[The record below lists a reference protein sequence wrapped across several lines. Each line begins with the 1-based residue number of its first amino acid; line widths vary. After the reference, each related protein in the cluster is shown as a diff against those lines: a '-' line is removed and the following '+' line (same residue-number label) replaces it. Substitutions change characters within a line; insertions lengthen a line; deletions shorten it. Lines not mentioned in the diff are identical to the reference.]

1 MGDEV
6 SKSSSSSRSGVSDRP
21 SESLKL
27 FSRGISP
34 LDGHLKEIEDKC
46 EGIRGKEGYGRGRE
60 G

>member
-34 LDGHLKEIEDKC
+34 QDVHLRDIEDKC
-46 EGIRGKEGYGRGRE
+46 EGIGGKEGRG
-60 G
+60 GGS